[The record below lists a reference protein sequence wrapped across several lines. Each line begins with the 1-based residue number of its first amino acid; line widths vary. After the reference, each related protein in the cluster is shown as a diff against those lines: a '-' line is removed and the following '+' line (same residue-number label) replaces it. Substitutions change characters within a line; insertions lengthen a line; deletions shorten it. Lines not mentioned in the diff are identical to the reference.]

1 MNKLKKICFIPAR
14 GGSQG
19 VKNKNIRIIGGKPL
33 IAHAIE
39 SALKSKLFE
48 HVIVSTD
55 SKKIA
60 NISKKFGA
68 KVPFM
73 RPKKLATSAV
83 SNDSVLL
90 HGIKKLLKL
99 KYEFDIIV
107 LRDCTVPFIDVD
119 DIKKVVK
126 KLETKNCDSVF
137 SCIIAH
143 PNPYFGMME
152 KNSLGYLK
160 KSKNLKNEITRR
172 QDSPEVY
179 NVEGLFAF
187 KTNNF
192 LKTGNVNSGKILPY
206 VLPRSHGIMIDH
218 EIDFLIAKLL
228 FDRKKST

>member
-39 SALKSKLFE
+39 SALKSKMFE

-192 LKTGNVNSGKILPY
+192 LKKSILTGYL
-206 VLPRSHGIMIDH
+206 
-218 EIDFLIAKLL
+218 
-228 FDRKKST
+228 